1 MRRLVCVV
9 SLLAVLCASTPA
21 VAQTAIP
28 ASETAFIQKIQSAV
42 ALLYSQDENGNMR
55 MRCTATIYER
65 IPKGYRFVS
74 AAHCVGSD
82 RREKE
87 WSADADEV
95 PFFIT
100 FDESA
105 TKRFWP
111 AEAVFV
117 GYQSRGEDFAV
128 FEVATT
134 ETWPIIPLGNEQQ
147 EVVPAPYWNVASPLG
162 LGKQVFSGSITSLD
176 LDRPVKQNDINWQH
190 SLVLQQAGVN
200 GGSSGS
206 ALVSRS
212 QQAIIGFL
220 VGTIG
225 ESTIVAIPVSRFKL
239 ALKAWGDKKY
249 PWFHPKVVLQ

>member
-1 MRRLVCVV
+1 MHRLICVISLIGALLV
-9 SLLAVLCASTPA
+9 SSVASS
-21 VAQTAIP
+21 QSAI
-28 ASETAFIQKIQSAV
+28 STTETAFLHKIQNAV
-42 ALLYSQDENGNMR
+42 ALLYSQEENGNMR

-65 IPKGYRFVS
+65 TPKGYRFVS
-74 AAHCVGSD
+74 ASHCIGPD
-82 RREKE
+82 RRDKE

-100 FDESA
+100 FDEST

-128 FEVATT
+128 FEVVTT
-134 ETWPIIPLGNEQQ
+134 ETWPIIPLGDEQK

-206 ALVSRS
+206 ALISRS

-220 VGTIG
+220 VGSIG
-225 ESTIVAIPVSRFKL
+225 ESTIVAIPVSRFSL
-239 ALKAWGDKKY
+239 ALKAWKENKY
-249 PWFHPKVVLQ
+249 TWYHPKVVLQ